1 VSSIGWKC
9 GELKVRAGN
18 AIRRGAGK
26 AALAL
31 ASVGVAA
38 IASGLILNSFISYAI
53 YVEEA
58 PEAELLYVLEVD
70 GKAAG
75 AAGDSET
82 LEGIISDVMDAYS
95 TDDTVSAR
103 FFETVTVT
111 RRLVGGDVARAAE
124 DIIANLTSESGGAPL
139 TVESV
144 EHVQAEAAIPFEVE
158 YVFNDDAYGDEGSV
172 IGGGK
177 NGAMLVTTERVL
189 INGQLRSERQA
200 GAVTVAEPVNLVVS
214 LGTKERPATASY
226 GEYIMP
232 ADGPITSYFG
242 YRVSSIGSANHR
254 GIDIAGF
261 LGQEIHASDGGEV
274 IYAGG
279 GYSGYGNL
287 MQIEHDN
294 GDVTYYAH
302 CDEFVAAE
310 GERVARGQV
319 IARMGRTGV
328 ASGVHCHFE
337 IRVAGEPVDPLGVI
351 K

>member
-1 VSSIGWKC
+1 MLSIRW
-9 GELKVRAGN
+9 N
-18 AIRRGAGK
+18 AALRGAGK

-31 ASVGVAA
+31 ASVGAAA
-38 IASGLILNSFISYAI
+38 IAAGFMLNSFISYAI
-53 YVEEA
+53 YVDE
-58 PEAELLYVLEVD
+58 PPQAELLYVLEVD
-70 GKAAG
+70 GRAAG
-75 AAGDSET
+75 AAGDSGT
-82 LEGIISDVMDAYS
+82 LEGIISGVMDAYS
-95 TDDTVSAR
+95 TDDTVSTR
-103 FFETVTVT
+103 FLETVSVT
-111 RRLVGGDVARAAE
+111 RRFVEGDVARDEA
-124 DIIANLTSESGGAPL
+124 DIIANLSYGGGGGAPL

-144 EHVQAEAAIPFEVE
+144 ELVQTEAAIPFEVE

-189 INGQLRSERQA
+189 INGRLRSARQA
-200 GAVTVAEPVNLVVS
+200 GAVTVEEPVNLVVS
-214 LGTKERPATASY
+214 MGTKERPATSSY

-242 YRVSSIGSANHR
+242 YRASSIGSANHQ

-261 LGQEIHASDGGEV
+261 LGQEIRASDGGEV

-287 MQIEHDN
+287 VQIKHDN

-337 IRVAGEPVDPLGVI
+337 IRVAGEPVDPLGAI